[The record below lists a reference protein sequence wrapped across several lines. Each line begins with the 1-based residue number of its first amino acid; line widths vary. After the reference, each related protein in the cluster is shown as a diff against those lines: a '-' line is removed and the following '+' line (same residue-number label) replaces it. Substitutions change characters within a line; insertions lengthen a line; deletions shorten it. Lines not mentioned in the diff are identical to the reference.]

1 MPILM
6 MELTRVPDVR
16 HPLHKRRSSAVLY
29 RWRDRANRYRDD
41 MFELPRLSQRSSA
54 ARRLAPADQVQAI
67 VADLDAFAGDH
78 EPDDDQT
85 LLLIAIEEDV
95 KSEA

>member
-1 MPILM
+1 MCG
-6 MELTRVPDVR
+6 TA
-16 HPLHKRRSSAVLY
+16 LHQG
-29 RWRDRANRYRDD
+29 DRLLFYTDGVTERTDTTDD
-41 MFELPRLSQRSSA
+41 MFELPRLIEALERSA
-54 ARRLAPADQVQAI
+54 LAPADQVQAI

-85 LLLIAIEEDV
+85 LLLIAIEEDL